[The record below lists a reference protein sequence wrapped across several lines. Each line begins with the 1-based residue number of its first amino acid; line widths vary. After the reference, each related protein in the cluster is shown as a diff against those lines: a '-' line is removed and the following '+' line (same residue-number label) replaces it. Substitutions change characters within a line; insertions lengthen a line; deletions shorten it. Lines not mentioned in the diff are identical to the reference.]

1 MITNFKVC
9 KDEKRI
15 SWKSNGQL
23 LEFNFKYPVAA
34 NHNEYLDQVLVQSDA
49 LESGEKNLTI
59 YNPDGSIA
67 ARPEMP
73 KLKHR
78 VDGVYAVW
86 FGQGKKEVTVILLT
100 DEYAPYDT
108 ACTFNLE
115 KYTFSKFHPTK

>member
-1 MITNFKVC
+1 MITDFKVSS
-9 KDEKRI
+9 DEKLI
-15 SWKSNGQL
+15 SWTSNGQL
-23 LEFNFKYPVAA
+23 QELDFKYPVAA
-34 NHNEYLDQVLVQSDA
+34 NHIEYLDKVLVQSDT

-86 FGQGKKEVTVILLT
+86 FGQGKRDVTVVLLT